1 MAETLWLELAGA
13 EVRYY
18 DVDGIR
24 TRVLEAGSG
33 PALLMMHGS
42 SGHAEAFARNVVP
55 LSEHFHVIAPD
66 YLGSGMTDYPTTMPT
81 MRDRVNHMIGIL
93 DAAGVDRACVLGES
107 FGGSHALSG
116 ALWYPDRVSSVIV
129 VVGGGPFLVDTDEAD
144 VDRLARGMKGLLE
157 GNARIVDQGP
167 TMEGVRD
174 RLAWL
179 FHEPEKSLTD
189 ELAALRYRYY
199 QRDNIRRANADLVA
213 ALRRGDTVSVP
224 MTPETLS
231 QITQPTLFIWTDH
244 NPTIP
249 TVQARKASEFIP
261 DVQFVEMANCGHWPQ
276 WEDASTFNKIV
287 TEFLLGLQARRKD
300 EAAV

>member
-1 MAETLWLELAGA
+1 
-13 EVRYY
+13 
-18 DVDGIR
+18 
-24 TRVLEAGSG
+24 
-33 PALLMMHGS
+33 
-42 SGHAEAFARNVVP
+42 
-55 LSEHFHVIAPD
+55 
-66 YLGSGMTDYPTTMPT
+66 
-81 MRDRVNHMIGIL
+81 
-93 DAAGVDRACVLGES
+93 
-107 FGGSHALSG
+107 
-116 ALWYPDRVSSVIV
+116 
-129 VVGGGPFLVDTDEAD
+129 
-144 VDRLARGMKGLLE
+144 
-157 GNARIVDQGP
+157 
-167 TMEGVRD
+167 MEGVRD

-213 ALRRGDTVSVP
+213 ALRRGTRCPSP